1 MTGIS
6 PEAASELQLLADQMA
21 DVQRRAEAA
30 AALRDEVD
38 AMRESGTSA
47 GREVTVEVDSIG
59 RLVDITFS
67 AGASRLSP
75 DDLASVVL
83 DTVGAARERIG
94 HAVMARIEDTF
105 GAGSAT
111 AEAMRPTYLPPPE
124 PDSDGDDGPGPGRGP
139 MMYTRR

>member
-1 MTGIS
+1 M
-6 PEAASELQLLADQMA
+6 
-21 DVQRRAEAA
+21 
-30 AALRDEVD
+30 
-38 AMRESGTSA
+38 
-47 GREVTVEVDSIG
+47 TVEVDSIG
-59 RLVDITFS
+59 RLVDIIVQRR
-67 AGASRLSP
+67 RLPPFP

-83 DTVGAARERIG
+83 DTVGAARQIG